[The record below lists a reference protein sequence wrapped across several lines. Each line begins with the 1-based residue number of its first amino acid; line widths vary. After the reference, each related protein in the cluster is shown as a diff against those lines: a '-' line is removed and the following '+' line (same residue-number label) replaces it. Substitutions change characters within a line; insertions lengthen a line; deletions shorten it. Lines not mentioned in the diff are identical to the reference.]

1 MVDFIGTFV
10 INYQNLPMHF
20 PCESFSFLSPPQH
33 QPKLSASLRERLK
46 RSRRSFIS
54 PLSVAKRLCVDDEE
68 NGQQVSADSQ
78 QPVNNPPVVLSS
90 VDVNRNGEREGSK
103 TLSGP
108 APKSTQYPSGDFAQ
122 RLRKEVKDKTETL
135 RRLKMVKMYRSKVLA
150 TFKWNIMGYVFGY
163 LNQSWQFLTTGSP
176 IFLPQNDLT
185 LLQTLIDKWRHCAQ
199 AALYELQSEV
209 PIDGRKASLSELID
223 LFNLDESILHFDRTE
238 DDFNT

>member
-1 MVDFIGTFV
+1 MEITPKAAKLQRD
-10 INYQNLPMHF
+10 YCS
-20 PCESFSFLSPPQH
+20 PCSSVESSPCDYKEKH

-54 PLSVAKRLCVDDEE
+54 PLSVAKRLCVDEEE

-90 VDVNRNGEREGSK
+90 VDVNRNEERAGSK

-135 RRLKMVKMYRSKVLA
+135 RRLKMVKMYRSK
-150 TFKWNIMGYVFGY
+150 
-163 LNQSWQFLTTGSP
+163 
-176 IFLPQNDLT
+176 NDLT
-185 LLQTLIDKWRHCAQ
+185 HLQTLIDKWRHCAQ

-223 LFNLDESILHFDRTE
+223 LFNLDDIILHFDRTE
-238 DDFNT
+238 EDFTT

>member
-1 MVDFIGTFV
+1 MEITPKAAKLQRDCCS
-10 INYQNLPMHF
+10 
-20 PCESFSFLSPPQH
+20 PCSSVESSPCDYKEKH

-78 QPVNNPPVVLSS
+78 QPINNLPVVLSS

-103 TLSGP
+103 TLSEHTGP

-135 RRLKMVKMYRSKVLA
+135 RRLKMVKMYRSK
-150 TFKWNIMGYVFGY
+150 
-163 LNQSWQFLTTGSP
+163 
-176 IFLPQNDLT
+176 NDLT
-185 LLQTLIDKWRHCAQ
+185 HLQTLIDKWRHCTQ

-209 PIDGRKASLSELID
+209 PIEGRKASLSELID
-223 LFNLDESILHFDRTE
+223 LFNLDDSILHFDRTE
-238 DDFNT
+238 DDFTT

>member
-1 MVDFIGTFV
+1 MEITPKAAKLQRDCCS
-10 INYQNLPMHF
+10 
-20 PCESFSFLSPPQH
+20 PCSSVESSPCDYKEKH

-135 RRLKMVKMYRSKVLA
+135 RRLKMVKMYRSK
-150 TFKWNIMGYVFGY
+150 
-163 LNQSWQFLTTGSP
+163 
-176 IFLPQNDLT
+176 NDLT
-185 LLQTLIDKWRHCAQ
+185 HLQILIDKWRHCAQ

-238 DDFNT
+238 DDFTT

>member
-1 MVDFIGTFV
+1 MMVDFIGTFV

-135 RRLKMVKMYRSKVLA
+135 RRLKMVKMYRSK
-150 TFKWNIMGYVFGY
+150 
-163 LNQSWQFLTTGSP
+163 
-176 IFLPQNDLT
+176 NDLT
-185 LLQTLIDKWRHCAQ
+185 HLQTLIDKWRHCAQ

-238 DDFNT
+238 DDFTT